1 MTLSH
6 EQEYQNSWQERQD
19 YAESMQPL
27 IGRLYRNKGVEI
39 SVYGRPLVSASTIDV
54 IKAHKTVARFEESK
68 LRLRESFPFL
78 EVISKWN

>member
-54 IKAHKTVARFEESK
+54 IKAHKTLKTNENIANNQEIFCSIHITVPER
-68 LRLRESFPFL
+68 
-78 EVISKWN
+78 